1 MSYINIDGGADKE
14 LTQRLLDTN
23 FAGTVLAGTPE
34 TDEDYASG
42 IVVTD
47 AAGQKFT
54 ATDLPTANEE
64 ATDGSITVKSYDLDG
79 VTVFV
84 EIGGPQDGLHIFP
97 AGAKIVVLISEFE
110 RGDLSMAEHLASWG
124 FDGTPD
130 EVTDETATDVRI
142 WCEPNYYAGTLGA
155 PIGHYVC
162 DEDTYDRDAFVF
174 ATYADAQEWIDAEED
189 GIYCTAHGEA
199 GRPTYTIC
207 E

>member
-1 MSYINIDGGADKE
+1 MSYINIDSGANQE
-14 LTQRLLDTN
+14 LAQRLLATN
-23 FAGTVLAGTPE
+23 FAGTVLEGTPE
-34 TDEDYASG
+34 TEDEYASG
-42 IVVTD
+42 IVVAD
-47 AAGQKFT
+47 VEAQKFT
-54 ATDLPTANEE
+54 ATDLPTADDT
-64 ATDGSITVKSYDLDG
+64 ATDGATTVQRYDLDG

-84 EIGGPQDGLHIFP
+84 ETGDYQDGLHIYP
-97 AGAKIVVLISEFE
+97 SGTTTQMLISDFE
-110 RGDLSMAEHLASWG
+110 IGDLSMAEHLASWG

-130 EVTDETATDVRI
+130 EVTDESATDVRI

-162 DEDTYDRDAFVF
+162 NKDTYDRDPLVF
-174 ATYADAQEWIDAEED
+174 ATYADAQKWIDAEET